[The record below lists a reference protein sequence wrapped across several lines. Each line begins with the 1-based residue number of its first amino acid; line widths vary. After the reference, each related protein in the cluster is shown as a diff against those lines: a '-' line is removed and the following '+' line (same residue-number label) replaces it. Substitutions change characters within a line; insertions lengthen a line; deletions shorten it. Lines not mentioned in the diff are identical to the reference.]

1 MSTSKKLLLKSKI
14 VNFVNYLE
22 SRDANKEKM
31 QQIKA
36 LSVERILNLYVS
48 NASQFTDINKS
59 AIDLIDNLD
68 IIRSDEV
75 VKTIVL
81 YLTMFTELMNL

>member
-1 MSTSKKLLLKSKI
+1 MSTSKKILLKSKI

-22 SRDANKEKM
+22 DKGANTDKM